1 MKLPSMARLKFRN
14 PFAFTPLPVTLT
26 TSTVYIVILVAV
38 ILVHITVPPAPD
50 HVVDGVNV
58 TEAWVDLQELTNGYH
73 PYNSRRNDQVRDWL
87 LQKIEWIL
95 ERNGIPH
102 SSEDLQGLTDGLGY
116 GDLDYAFPSSSATSA
131 AVTVFNDMQ
140 SNLSFSSTQASSGRK
155 HEPGQSIYFEGT
167 NIIVYIRGS
176 QDDDTQWWNGKHR
189 RPAKDTKGG
198 VLVNSHYDSV
208 STGFGA
214 TDDGVGVV
222 SMLQLINHFTQSEK
236 TPEKGIVLLFNNGE
250 EDYLN
255 GARAYTQ
262 HPIAQ
267 FPHTFLNL
275 EGAGAGG
282 RATLFRSTDTEVTRY
297 YRKSLHP
304 FGSVLSRDGFQRGLI
319 RSQTD
324 YVVFNDVLGLRGLD
338 VAFMEPRQ
346 RYHTNQDDTRHTSKA
361 SVWHMLSAAL
371 ATVKGLSS
379 DTGDTFEGS
388 SNGKHKGNEK
398 VSAGTGSNGVWF
410 DMFGSGFAV
419 FELRT
424 LFALSLTLLIVTPL
438 TVILTMHL
446 LRRTGR
452 MYLFSRKVSKAEV
465 EEEYVSLRGWR
476 GVFRFPVVVIIASAV
491 TMTLAFLLAKVNPYI
506 VYSSEWAVWSM
517 LVGAWFTIAWFLL
530 SGADFTR
537 PSALYRAYALLW
549 MYVLGW
555 IMMVAVTVSVDRFDI
570 AGGYFFMFY
579 FAATFLAALISVLDL
594 FGLPTKEEFANQP
607 DQSSLSIRRSNSQHS
622 RTLVGSSGGHY
633 GTEEQPE
640 EEANENT
647 PLVRGGRTSFA
658 RYRTPDNESIVEAE
672 DSKFSGK
679 VYGDEQEWSG
689 GLPTWTWLIQLLLL
703 APVNLILVGQIAL
716 LFVSAVH
723 QTPADGNPVAI
734 SYVAMAFFTILLFLP
749 LTPFLHRFTHH
760 LATFLFLVTI
770 GTLIYNLL
778 AFPFSSSSR
787 LKVYFIQTVDLE
799 TGINVV
805 SLTGVESHV
814 RQIVD
819 TIPSAAG
826 QKIAC
831 SSDSRGKAGLT
842 KCEWNGIPPNVVP
855 AVPPGIPP
863 ELGYN
868 DWLHYN
874 VSRVNGT
881 DTATFQLFGQNS
893 RACKLL
899 FDSPISDFQV
909 KGAGFDS
916 RFPRVPD
923 DGAKELRLWSREWER
938 PWEVSIKW
946 EPEEPGQGLEGS
958 VVCLWSDANELG
970 VVPALDEARRY
981 APDWVAFS
989 KLADGLVEGSKRFMV

>member
-1 MKLPSMARLKFRN
+1 MARFEFRN
-14 PFAFTPLPVTLT
+14 PFAFTPWPVTLLS
-26 TSTVYIVILVAV
+26 STVYVVILVAV
-38 ILVHITVPPAPD
+38 ILVHVTVPPAPD

-58 TEAWVDLQELTNGYH
+58 TEAWADLQELTNGYH
-73 PYNSRRNDQVRDWL
+73 PYNSKRNDLVRDWL

-102 SSEDLQGLTDGLGY
+102 SLEDLQNSIDRPGERDLGHERQ
-116 GDLDYAFPSSSATSA
+116 SSSLTST

-140 SNLSFSSTQASSGRK
+140 SNVSFSSAQVTSGRK

-176 QDDDTQWWNGKHR
+176 QDDDTQWWNGKHG
-189 RPAKDTKGG
+189 RPAKGTKGG

-222 SMLQLINHFTQSEK
+222 SMLQLINHFTQPGK
-236 TPEKGIVLLFNNGE
+236 TPDKGIVLLFNNGE

-262 HPIAQ
+262 HPISY
-267 FPHTFLNL
+267 FPHAFLNL

-297 YRKSLHP
+297 YRKSPHP

-324 YVVFNDVLGLRGLD
+324 YVIFHNILGLRGLD

-346 RYHTNQDDTRHTSKA
+346 RYHTSQDDTRHTSKA
-361 SVWHMLSAAL
+361 SVWHMLSASL
-371 ATVKGLSS
+371 ATIEGLSS
-379 DTGDTFEGS
+379 DTGNTFEGPS
-388 SNGKHKGNEK
+388 KGKHRNNGK

-424 LFALSLTLLIVTPL
+424 LFALSLTLLIATPL
-438 TVILTMHL
+438 TLALTVHL
-446 LRRTGR
+446 LRRTDK
-452 MYLFSRKVSKAEV
+452 MYLFSRKFRKAQEG
-465 EEEYVSLRGWR
+465 EEAFVSLNGWR
-476 GVFRFPVVVIIASAV
+476 GVFRFPAAVIIASAA
-491 TMTLAFLLAKVNPYI
+491 TMTLAFLLAKVNPFI

-517 LVGAWFTIAWFLL
+517 LIGAWFIIAWFLL

-537 PSALYRAYALLW
+537 PSALYRAYSLLW
-549 MYVLGW
+549 IYVLGW
-555 IMMVAVTVSVDRFDI
+555 IAMVAVTVSVDRFDI

-579 FAATFLAALISVLDL
+579 FASSFLAVLVSLLEL
-594 FGLPTKEEFANQP
+594 FSLPTKEEYANQP
-607 DQSSLSIRRSNSQHS
+607 DYSSSRRRSNSQHS
-622 RTLVGSSGGHY
+622 RILIGSSSGPNGMEAPPEDEA
-633 GTEEQPE
+633 TET
-640 EEANENT
+640 T
-647 PLVRGGRTSFA
+647 PLVIGTRTSFA
-658 RYRTPDNESIVEAE
+658 RYRTPDNESVVDTE
-672 DSKFSGK
+672 DSRTKGK
-679 VYGDEQEWSG
+679 AYGEEQEWSA
-689 GLPTWTWLIQLLLL
+689 GLPSWTWLLQLLLL
-703 APVNLILVGQIAL
+703 APVNLILVGQIGL

-723 QTPADGNPVAI
+723 QTSADGSPVLT
-734 SYVAMAFFTILLFLP
+734 SYVAMAFFTILILLP

-760 LATFLFLVTI
+760 LVTFLLLVTV
-770 GTLIYNLL
+770 GTLIYNSL

-799 TGINVV
+799 SGINVV
-805 SLTGVESHV
+805 SLTGVESYV
-814 RQIVD
+814 RQIVE

-826 QKIAC
+826 QTIDC

-842 KCEWNGIPPNVVP
+842 KCEWSGIPPNVVATIP
-855 AVPPGIPP
+855 PGVPPS
-863 ELGYN
+863 LGYG

-874 VSRVNGT
+874 ASRINGT
-881 DTATFQLFGQNS
+881 NEATLRLFGRNS

-899 FDSPISDFQV
+899 FDTPISDFEV
-909 KGAGFDS
+909 KGAGNDS

-923 DGAKELRLWSREWER
+923 EGSKELRLWSREWER
-938 PWEVSIKW
+938 PWEVSVKW
-946 EPEEPGQGLEGS
+946 EPEEPGQGLEGRF
-958 VVCLWSDANELG
+958 VCLWSDNNELG
-970 VVPALDEARRY
+970 VIPALDEVRRFM
-981 APDWVAFS
+981 PDWVGVS